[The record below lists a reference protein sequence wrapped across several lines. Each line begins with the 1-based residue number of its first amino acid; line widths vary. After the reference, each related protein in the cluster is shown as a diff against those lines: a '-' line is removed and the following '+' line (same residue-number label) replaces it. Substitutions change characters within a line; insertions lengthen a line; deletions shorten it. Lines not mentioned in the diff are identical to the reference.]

1 VNQPRKDLTSKD
13 RLAFALAGFFG
24 IAYGYGQILRGQ
36 PIYKNWL
43 AMDVPAD
50 FEILLG
56 VLCLLVAIFP
66 WSRIHFLWDTGSK
79 KQRRR

>member
-1 VNQPRKDLTSKD
+1 MNPPRKELTWRE
-13 RLAFALAGFFG
+13 RLAIALAGFFV
-24 IAYGYGQILRGQ
+24 IAYGYGQILRGSL
-36 PIYKNWL
+36 IYENWL

-50 FEILLG
+50 FVILLG

-66 WSRIHFLWDTGSK
+66 WSRIHFLWDTTGK